1 MTKRLK
7 ELLAFAVFTGA
18 ITFVTGVPIG
28 HALSAIA
35 APVALDSDGFQEVLV
50 QVGDVYISGQP
61 TPEGIARL
69 ESLGVR
75 TVVNLRTAREMNS
88 RAIVP
93 FDEAQLLSELGMTY
107 VHIPSGGPDTPYA
120 PEMVDRFAEA
130 LAQAQ
135 GKVLLHCTVAWRA
148 SHLWTAYLTRY
159 KGIALPLA
167 VEHARHINL
176 GKIPLEGFLGE
187 DLVFEKPR

>member
-7 ELLAFAVFTGA
+7 ELLTFAVFTGA
-18 ITFVTGVPIG
+18 ISFVTGVPTG

-69 ESLGVR
+69 KSLGVS

-167 VEHARHINL
+167 VEHARQINL

>member
-1 MTKRLK
+1 MRNQLHK
-7 ELLAFAVFTGA
+7 LL
-18 ITFVTGVPIG
+18 TFMVVTSGI
-28 HALSAIA
+28 AIA
-35 APVALDSDGFQEVLV
+35 TLVPAVHAQSSLPAPVVLAWEGFAEVLV

-61 TPEGIARL
+61 TAEGFARL
-69 ESLGVR
+69 QALGVN

-93 FDEAQLLSELGMTY
+93 FDEAQVLTELGMNY

-120 PEMVDRFAEA
+120 PEMVERFAAA
-130 LAQAQ
+130 LAKAD

-159 KGIALPLA
+159 RGVALPIA
-167 VEHARHINL
+167 VEHARQINL
-176 GKIPLEGFLGE
+176 GKLPLEGFLGE
-187 DLVFEKPR
+187 EIAIEIAQ

>member
-1 MTKRLK
+1 MTNKLK
-7 ELLAFAVFTGA
+7 VLLAFAVVTCASNFA
-18 ITFVTGVPIG
+18 IMVPAG
-28 HALSAIA
+28 HAQSGI
-35 APVALDSDGFQEVLV
+35 PVPVVLDSDGFQQVLV

-61 TPEGIARL
+61 TQEGIARL

-75 TVVNLRTAREMNS
+75 TVVNLRTSREMDS

-93 FDEAQLLSELGMTY
+93 FDEAQLLTELGMTY
-107 VHIPSGGPDTPYA
+107 VHIPSGGTDTPYA

-159 KGIALPLA
+159 KGMALPLA
-167 VEHARHINL
+167 VEHARQINL
-176 GKIPLEGFLGE
+176 GQLPLEGFLGE
-187 DLVFEKPR
+187 DLVFGQKQ

>member
-1 MTKRLK
+1 MRNQLHK
-7 ELLAFAVFTGA
+7 LLAFMV
-18 ITFVTGVPIG
+18 VTSGI
-28 HALSAIA
+28 AIA
-35 APVALDSDGFQEVLV
+35 TLVPAVHAQSSLPAPVVLAWEGFAEVLV

-61 TPEGIARL
+61 TAEGFARL
-69 ESLGVR
+69 QALGVN

-93 FDEAQLLSELGMTY
+93 FDEAQVLTELGMNY

-120 PEMVDRFAEA
+120 PEMVERFAAA
-130 LAQAQ
+130 LAKAD

-159 KGIALPLA
+159 RGVALPIA
-167 VEHARHINL
+167 VEHARQINL
-176 GKIPLEGFLGE
+176 GKLPLEGFLGE
-187 DLVFEKPR
+187 EIAIEIAQ